1 MEQNL
6 SILQR
11 YMYIDSKNGVH
22 NQMNGNESYTKKSK
36 INMHTFKKK

>member
-11 YMYIDSKNGVH
+11 YMYIDNKNGVH
-22 NQMNGNESYTKKSK
+22 DQMNGNESCTKKSK
-36 INMHTFKKK
+36 INTHTFKKT